1 MGSGPYSGIHLC
13 GRLRK
18 GTDSLVGPF
27 SSCVFYASARD
38 QSLDD
43 LCGQQDEDDD
53 DGGLYDLGAVFNG
66 ESRADEM
73 AQNARHRADQ
83 AEDEED
89 LAA

>member
-1 MGSGPYSGIHLC
+1 MRQIEKRDRQPC
-13 GRLRK
+13 R
-18 GTDSLVGPF
+18 SLFFVR
-27 SSCVFYASARD
+27 FYASARD